1 MTIIPDCCKL
11 LSMEPD
17 IYRRLQRHLD
27 QSPVPFP
34 ETESG
39 VEIRLLKHLFDE
51 TEANIALKLSAVPE
65 SLDRIISR
73 FKEGEITKETLQ
85 EKLDNLAA
93 RGAIMGVSHPEKGR
107 MYQKAPLAIGMFEF
121 QVDRITRE
129 FAEDFFRYEEE
140 GFAKAF
146 LGVKTKQMRTI
157 PVNVDVKPEFV
168 IGSYDNARTIIERS
182 PGPFAVM
189 NCVCRQAREKM
200 GEKCRQTD
208 IMETCFTL
216 GDSARYMMGMG
227 VARELSREEI
237 NELVTRAEREGMVL
251 QPANTRDPGFICCCC
266 GCCCGVLTAA
276 KKFPSPVEFFHTN
289 FYASIDPELCTACGE
304 CMELCQMEALISV
317 NNHTEVL
324 RSHCIG
330 CGVCL
335 NACASEAITLVK
347 KEEVTV
353 PPKDKDEMYRRMV
366 MERFGLFGALR
377 FMGKAV
383 LGKKI

>member
-1 MTIIPDCCKL
+1 MTIPVEYCNL

-17 IYRRLQRHLD
+17 IYRELQRHLD

-39 VEIRLLKHLFDE
+39 VEISLLKHLFDE
-51 TEANIALKLSAVPE
+51 TEAKIALKLSAVPE
-65 SLDRIISR
+65 SLDRISSR

-85 EKLDNLAA
+85 EKLDGLAEK
-93 RGAIMGVSHPEKGR
+93 GAILMASHPEKGP

-121 QVDRITRE
+121 QVDRITKE
-129 FAEDFFRYEEE
+129 FAEDFFKYEEE
-140 GFAKAF
+140 GFAEAF

-157 PVNVDVKPEFV
+157 PVNIDVKPEYV
-168 IGSYDNARTIIERS
+168 VGSYDNARTIIERS

-200 GEKCRQTD
+200 GEKCKQTD

-216 GDSARYMMGMG
+216 GNSARHMMGRG
-227 VARELSREEI
+227 VARELSRDEI
-237 NELVTRAEREGMVL
+237 NELITRAEREGMVL
-251 QPANTRDPGFICCCC
+251 QPANTQDPGFICCCC

-276 KKFPSPVEFFHTN
+276 KKFPRPVEFFHSN
-289 FYASIDPELCTACGE
+289 FYASIDPGKCSACGE
-304 CMELCQMEALISV
+304 CMELCLMEALISV
-317 NNHTEVL
+317 NSHTEVL

-347 KEEVTV
+347 KEKETV
-353 PPKDKDEMYRRMV
+353 PPKDNDEMYRKMI
-366 MERFGLFGALR
+366 MERFGVIGALR